1 MCKVVRRIDLEGMKQ
16 KHLVKRSRIREES
29 CGDCVLST
37 DVAPS
42 CCWFSTFT
50 FTNIRAEFQHF
61 LVLSQLE
68 SVEKLFRKTM
78 ARRYNDCGEEAA

>member
-1 MCKVVRRIDLEGMKQ
+1 MCKIVRRIDLEGMEQ

-42 CCWFSTFT
+42 CWFSTFT
-50 FTNIRAEFQHF
+50 FTNIRAKSQHF

-68 SVEKLFRKTM
+68 RVEKLFRNTL
-78 ARRYNDCGEEAA
+78 ARRYNACGEDAA